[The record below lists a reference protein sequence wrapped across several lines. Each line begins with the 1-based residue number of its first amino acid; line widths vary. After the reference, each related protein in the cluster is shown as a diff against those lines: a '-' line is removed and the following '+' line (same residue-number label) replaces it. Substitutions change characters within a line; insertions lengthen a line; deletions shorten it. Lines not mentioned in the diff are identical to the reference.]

1 MFREPYEALL
11 IREKSDINFFAKL
24 RVSVKAG
31 DQEAKEGTRRPPGTP
46 KSPRHPKVGPDMGI
60 SYWVL
65 NINIRGAKFRT
76 EYAKAHEQ
84 IYMKPKLKHYVK

>member
-31 DQEAKEGTRRPPGTP
+31 DQEAKEGTRRPLSTP
-46 KSPRHPKVGPDMGI
+46 RSPRHPKVGPTPLAPSLDPIDTCGVVGSIM
-60 SYWVL
+60 
-65 NINIRGAKFRT
+65 T
-76 EYAKAHEQ
+76 
-84 IYMKPKLKHYVK
+84 